1 MPTFSVIAL
10 DRILEPT
17 TSNNNGSRNN
27 SGSASGKTKVQ
38 DENGNKSSKKPKNVI
53 SPSLYATPQRTPI
66 PDYPTSF
73 NPSPYVV
80 DHKRRVPFVV
90 KDVKGFEPRTKENRT
105 EGKGENDTS
114 IVEGEAIAV
123 SDGPEFVETTVK
135 NKYLT
140 LAGGLDSGDS
150 MANEVP
156 EDSVLGVGGLR
167 HNFGLKEEKES
178 DCDDE
183 FLEVD
188 EWKSVA
194 SSSDAESRSRRS
206 YNFSTQTGQ
215 SEYFDAMEDIYT
227 EDAASQTSESYN
239 TMLQSELDRLKQNL
253 SIEMERCKVAEE
265 TLTHMKNQW
274 QEMAKK
280 FSVAGLSFPS
290 IRIGSPSQP
299 LEESPVDVIC
309 TQIIVARLV
318 SGAIGRGSARAE
330 LEEEMEAII
339 EGKNREIAR
348 LRDKLQ
354 YYEVLNHEMSQRNQE
369 AIEIARRRRR
379 TQKKRQRWIW
389 GSIAVAVTIGTTA
402 LLQSYL
408 TRSEKRDYKSP
419 WATDADNHGTATDNL
434 EI

>member
-105 EGKGENDTS
+105 EGK
-114 IVEGEAIAV
+114 
-123 SDGPEFVETTVK
+123 
-135 NKYLT
+135 
-140 LAGGLDSGDS
+140 GDS